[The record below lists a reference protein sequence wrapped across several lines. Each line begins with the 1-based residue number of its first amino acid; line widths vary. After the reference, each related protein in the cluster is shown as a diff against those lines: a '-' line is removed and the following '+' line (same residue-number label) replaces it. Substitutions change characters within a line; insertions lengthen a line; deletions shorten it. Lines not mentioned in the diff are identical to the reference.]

1 MATDAFEMAL
11 IHRVFRRELA
21 HAPDLIRSVVAGDT
35 KRSKVVSAHLCNV
48 FSVLH
53 HHHAAEDDLLWP
65 MLRARLPLR
74 VQDVARMQEEHT
86 AIAESIE
93 KVAAI
98 TTRWAATADPE
109 LAENLIGVRE
119 RAVGRCRRTSQRR
132 RAAHRP
138 THKRAHHR

>member
-35 KRSKVVSAHLCNV
+35 KRSKVVSAHLCNI

-53 HHHAAEDDLLWP
+53 HHRAAEDDLLWP

-74 VQDVARMQEEHT
+74 VQDVARMQEEHRHRR
-86 AIAESIE
+86 
-93 KVAAI
+93 V
-98 TTRWAATADPE
+98 D
-109 LAENLIGVRE
+109 RE
-119 RAVGRCRRTSQRR
+119 GRSHHDAVGGNGRS
-132 RAAHRP
+132 
-138 THKRAHHR
+138 